1 MMNQKADTLKNDSVN
16 LQKEI
21 MNKNSIINML
31 HRQLN
36 YFQGPDA
43 DDDDG
48 NDTDADAWC
57 FTRDYCVRLVAQ

>member
-1 MMNQKADTLKNDSVN
+1 
-16 LQKEI
+16 
-21 MNKNSIINML
+21 ML

-43 DDDDG
+43 DDDNG

-57 FTRDYCVRLVAQ
+57 LHAGLLCEVGCTVGERPCIEHLH

>member
-1 MMNQKADTLKNDSVN
+1 MN

-31 HRQLN
+31 HRQLS

-57 FTRDYCVRLVAQ
+57 LHAGLLCEVGCAVGERPHIEHLH